1 MGEGT
6 LFNQS
11 LCECDSDRLT
21 FFFKGGDFRF
31 IVLVFEGFNSDG
43 LFAGEQFL
51 LFFWELFSDIFGP
64 VSELFKWGGFKI
76 DFFKLF
82 LTFVFFGL
90 DKLKITYFFSMFL
103 KEGIFILA
111 KGCSFIC

>member
-51 LFFWELFSDIFGP
+51 LFF
-64 VSELFKWGGFKI
+64 
-76 DFFKLF
+76 
-82 LTFVFFGL
+82 
-90 DKLKITYFFSMFL
+90 
-103 KEGIFILA
+103 
-111 KGCSFIC
+111 